1 MIKSQKIIKIAGEAV
16 NAEVFQDT
24 AGNEWTR
31 LTISGSWYGPQN
43 TNKCTTAMAIDTAVD
58 GSFTVTV
65 QKLILLEN
73 ASDIDTLEAQM
84 DDTLNKIEDELG
96 LAQDTLSSSSW
107 WVGTSDTD
115 YDYLMTKEEQLQVE
129 ATGENELLV
138 PNLTISSLISLL
150 QNCQKQHGDLKVTF
164 YSDEWTDD
172 LEECK
177 DQKRWFRTIQKQGA
191 ELQILLDR

>member
-1 MIKSQKIIKIAGEAV
+1 
-16 NAEVFQDT
+16 
-24 AGNEWTR
+24 
-31 LTISGSWYGPQN
+31 
-43 TNKCTTAMAIDTAVD
+43 
-58 GSFTVTV
+58 
-65 QKLILLEN
+65 
-73 ASDIDTLEAQM
+73 
-84 DDTLNKIEDELG
+84 
-96 LAQDTLSSSSW
+96 
-107 WVGTSDTD
+107 
-115 YDYLMTKEEQLQVE
+115 MTKEEQLQVE